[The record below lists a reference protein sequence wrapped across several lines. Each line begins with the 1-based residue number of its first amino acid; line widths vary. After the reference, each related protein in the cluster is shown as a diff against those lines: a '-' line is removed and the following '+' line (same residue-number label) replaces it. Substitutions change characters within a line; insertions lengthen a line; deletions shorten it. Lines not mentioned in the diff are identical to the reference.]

1 MKIERPGIAGVTLL
15 APGSEEFEAAL
26 QSLLG
31 RAPRELVAP
40 AIPYSAIVFNDSGRS
55 ISLLGMRFDML
66 TARAVPCSVVHYSDT
81 LRNPEKSDFQPGVRR
96 FICAEPSFTALL
108 LRRDGDLSSR
118 GRNNLDNLRKML
130 KVTAMVDCVAWS
142 DGKFE
147 GPDTLGAFE
156 RLARQRLMEEAFV
169 ALVQSMDA
177 RAMER
182 LLKDGSEDAEDR
194 ARRKLARKLLEGFQT
209 GGRDEVLERAQNH
222 RLKIPLYRDNGSN
235 HKSAAC

>member
-1 MKIERPGIAGVTLL
+1 MKIKPTGIAGVRLL
-15 APGSEEFEAAL
+15 APGSDEFGDAL
-26 QSLLG
+26 RSLLG
-31 RAPRELVAP
+31 RAPEELIAP
-40 AIPYSAIVFNDSGRS
+40 AVPYSVIAANDSGRT

-66 TARAVPCSVVHYSDT
+66 TTHAVPCSVVHYSDT

-118 GRNNLDNLRKML
+118 GRDNLDNLRRML
-130 KVTAMVDCVAWS
+130 NVSAMVDCVAWS

-147 GPDTLGAFE
+147 GRDTLGAFD

-182 LLKDGSEDAEDR
+182 LLKQASDDTEDR
-194 ARRKLARKLLEGFQT
+194 ARRKLGRKLLEGFQS
-209 GGRDEVLERAQNH
+209 GGREEVLGRARNH
-222 RLKIPLYRDNGSN
+222 RLKIPLHR
-235 HKSAAC
+235 